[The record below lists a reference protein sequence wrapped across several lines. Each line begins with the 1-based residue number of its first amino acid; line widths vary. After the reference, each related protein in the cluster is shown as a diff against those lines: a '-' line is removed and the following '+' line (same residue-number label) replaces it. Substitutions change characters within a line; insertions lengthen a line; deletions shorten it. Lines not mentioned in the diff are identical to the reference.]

1 MLNDFRTTDGV
12 YYTSPIKISIFI
24 LLFIIAAGF
33 APVFSQDSSFEPY
46 AQEIPGAEEVIQMT
60 PIPGGTFEMGS
71 PSGEQGRD
79 EDEGPAKEVTVDA
92 FWMGVHEIT
101 WAQYDLFV
109 EEKMS
114 SLKTQIPENSEVGIE
129 ADAVSLP
136 TPPYIDMSFGMG
148 RDGFPAASMTQYAA
162 VMYAKWLTAKTGTFY
177 RLPTEAEWEYA
188 CRAGSSSAYYYGD
201 DVAALDQYGWHKGN
215 SEEKYHKVA
224 EKEPNEWGLYDM
236 MGNVAEWTMD
246 QYYEDYYNKLGSG
259 AAENPWFKPEDLY
272 PRSIRGGSWSH
283 QPEELRCAERQ
294 GSDPEWKRR
303 DPQLPKSRWW
313 HTSKPFFGFR
323 LVSPKEQPSTEEM
336 EKYWLEAIED
346 Y

>member
-1 MLNDFRTTDGV
+1 MVKAYRIRESMVLQN
-12 YYTSPIKISIFI
+12 PFI
-24 LLFIIAAGF
+24 VCFSALLFFMAAGSM
-33 APVFSQDSSFEPY
+33 PVFSQTSSFEPY
-46 AQEIPGAEEVIQMT
+46 EQEIPGAEEVIKMT
-60 PIPGGTFEMGS
+60 PIPAGSFEMGS

-79 EDEGPAKEVTVDA
+79 EDEGPVKEVKVDA

-114 SLKTQIPENSEVGIE
+114 TLKKQIPDNSAVDIK

-148 RDGFPAASMTQYAA
+148 RDGYPAASMTQYAA
-162 VMYAKWLTAKTGTFY
+162 VMYAKWLTAKTGRFY

-201 DVAALDQYGWHKGN
+201 DVKKLDEFGWYEGN

-224 EKEPNEWGLYDM
+224 AKKPNKWGLYDM
-236 MGNVAEWTMD
+236 MGNVSEWTMD
-246 QYYEDYYNKLGSG
+246 QYYEDYYDKLGSG
-259 AAENPWFKPEDLY
+259 VAENPWFKPEELY

-283 QPEELRCAERQ
+283 KAEELRCAERQ
-294 GSDPEWKRR
+294 GSDPKWKRR

-323 LVSPKEQPSTEEM
+323 LVSPKEQPSNEEM